1 MLIVGEIRGVPVE
14 VVEFGYKEA
23 IAIAL
28 VDVQRLEEDRL
39 PAVYCQALK
48 VFFEQGI
55 QFGITYRVLIVDEV
69 LTYEGD
75 REHAQPQIIDSRYEG
90 HPITR

>member
-1 MLIVGEIRGVPVE
+1 
-14 VVEFGYKEA
+14 
-23 IAIAL
+23 
-28 VDVQRLEEDRL
+28 
-39 PAVYCQALK
+39 LK